1 MHPCQEAGGL
11 LHQKQRF
18 TPSWNTIFAVFQ
30 QLDLLDYN
38 KSHLHSTVQ
47 LLLDSRSCIH
57 LDSTSV
63 YRSHPLPL
71 IKLEHLTC
79 GLCMWKSLWVYLHGL
94 KRSFLI
100 RTGKENEVDLY

>member
-18 TPSWNTIFAVFQ
+18 TPSWDTIFAVFQ
-30 QLDLLDYN
+30 QRDLLDYN
-38 KSHLHSTVQ
+38 KSHLHSTIQ
-47 LLLDSRSCIH
+47 LLLDSR
-57 LDSTSV
+57 SV

-79 GLCMWKSLWVYLHGL
+79 GLWKSMTVGVF
-94 KRSFLI
+94 KRIEEILP
-100 RTGKENEVDLY
+100 D